1 LSLFSCCLF
10 SFAFL
15 LHNTA
20 FQQAELNVDN
30 MNLHEYQAKQLF
42 RDHGIPVPESQV
54 AATTEEALAAAHA
67 LGAPRWVV
75 KAQVHAGGRGKG
87 GGVKLLDSENTLH
100 DYAASLLGS
109 HLVTP
114 QTDARGQPVNHV
126 LIESPCDIE
135 RELYLGML
143 VDRARSRIVFMASTE
158 GGMDIEEVARTRP
171 EKILTVFVHPAVGL
185 MPYQSR
191 KLAFALGLGAQAKAF
206 HQIMAGL
213 YRLFTDKDLSLLEIN
228 PLVLNK
234 QGELLALDAKINID
248 DNALYRHADLTALR
262 DISQEDEKEAR
273 AAEHGLNYVSL
284 DGNIGCM
291 VNGAGL
297 AMATMDLI
305 QLRGGQPANFL
316 DVGGGTTAEKVAEAF
331 KIIISDPR
339 VKGILVNIFGGIVR
353 CDLIAEGI
361 IQAVKQVHLAIPVV
375 VRLEG
380 TNAEAGRSLLA
391 QSGLAIDAA
400 ESLDDAARK
409 IIAAAEKAHGEAQ

>member
-1 LSLFSCCLF
+1 
-10 SFAFL
+10 
-15 LHNTA
+15 
-20 FQQAELNVDN
+20 

-42 RDHGIPVPESQV
+42 RNHGIPVPESRV
-54 AATTEEALAAAHA
+54 AATVDEALAAART
-67 LGAPRWVV
+67 LGTSRWVV

-87 GGVKLLDSENTLH
+87 GGVKLLDSEDTLR
-100 DYAASLLGS
+100 DYATSLLGS

-114 QTDARGQPVNHV
+114 QTDTQGQPVKHV
-126 LIESPCDIE
+126 LIEAACDIE

-143 VDRARSRIVFMASTE
+143 VDRACSRIVFMASTE
-158 GGMDIEEVARTRP
+158 GGMDIEEVAHSQP
-171 EKILTVFVHPAVGL
+171 EKILTVFIHPAVGL

-191 KLAFALGLGAQAKAF
+191 KLAFALGLGAQAKAL

-234 QGELLALDAKINID
+234 QNELLALDAKINID
-248 DNALYRHADLTALR
+248 DTALYRHTDLAALR

-284 DGNIGCM
+284 EGNIGCM

-305 QLRGGQPANFL
+305 KLRGGQPANFL

-361 IQAVKQVHLAIPVV
+361 IQAVRDVQLKIPVV

-380 TNAEAGRSLLA
+380 TNAEAGRALLA
-391 QSGLAIDAA
+391 QSGLAITPA
-400 ESLDDAARK
+400 EDLDDAAQK
-409 IIAAAEKAHGEAQ
+409 IIAAARELQQGEAE